1 MQPGFIDLA
10 AAFVYA
16 LIYVFVGSFHCVDNT
31 GMPKIELTPAQRK
44 DHRAEAHHLDPV
56 VMVGGDGLTANVKK
70 EIDAALNAHGLIK
83 VRVFSD
89 DRTAREAMF
98 QTLADELSA
107 APIQHI
113 GKLLVLWRPQ
123 VKKDKE
129 KAVDEDRK
137 AGPRDFKVLKY
148 SKRAGQRPEVKTLR
162 VLGNQRLTAGGNV
175 RRAKPKPPVS
185 VKKRSQ
191 T

>member
-1 MQPGFIDLA
+1 
-10 AAFVYA
+10 
-16 LIYVFVGSFHCVDNT
+16 
-31 GMPKIELTPAQRK
+31 
-44 DHRAEAHHLDPV
+44 
-56 VMVGGDGLTANVKK
+56 MVGGDGLTDNVKK
-70 EIDAALNAHGLIK
+70 EVDAALNAHGLIK

-89 DRTAREAMF
+89 DRVARETVF
-98 QTLADELSA
+98 QLLADELNA

-113 GKLLVLWRPQ
+113 GKLLVLWRTK
-123 VKKDKE
+123 VEKE
-129 KAVDEDRK
+129 KTVDEDRM

-175 RRAKPKPPVS
+175 RRAKPKPKPS
-185 VKKRSQ
+185 IKKRSQ